1 MSLLIGIRGPSET
14 EGFDPA
20 GIRSFC
26 RFYTNQ
32 VRKDEVLTKKIAW
45 FQAKV
50 RCGTGSRD

>member
-1 MSLLIGIRGPSET
+1 LLIGIRGPSET